1 MSVTGDTDDEFELE
15 EYESEEVISDIEEED
30 EEISEFD
37 IGNDEKT
44 FKDRMYMYV
53 LNNLKSIKYK
63 PSEYLKYNQDIS
75 IYQPSFI
82 YNYAP
87 VKEFA
92 IINLIN
98 PERREEV
105 TSQFN
110 KAKSLFSKKDI
121 KSIISSESNF
131 NNIIVKSVN
140 TLSSGIIIPS
150 QEDILK
156 FFS

>member
-1 MSVTGDTDDEFELE
+1 
-15 EYESEEVISDIEEED
+15 
-30 EEISEFD
+30 
-37 IGNDEKT
+37 
-44 FKDRMYMYV
+44 MYV